1 MCMVNETRRAGKLN
15 SGNVAKFYES
25 SSTSSTRA
33 DLLSGLEDESPDSGA
48 SSCTVVC
55 ELPLTLTAVALAL
68 PLALEE
74 DFSDFSLRF
83 FLDFFLGRSHS
94 HSGMNDSTYKEMRIE
109 SENNS

>member
-1 MCMVNETRRAGKLN
+1 MCMVDETRRAGKRN

-94 HSGMNDSTYKEMRIE
+94 HSGMKDSIYRYEQLVHTQ
-109 SENNS
+109 